1 MTGKRPHTLI
11 PLALS
16 LLTMV
21 GCAQPWASG
30 GLSGVA
36 ETGYQAPVHSWKYH
50 KEHNVVMQ
58 GLDFS
63 CGSAALATVMK
74 YRFDDDVSEGD
85 LLADILKSLSEQE
98 STTAYRTAS
107 LFWTLR
113 NALSVGAIRRSG

>member
-1 MTGKRPHTLI
+1 MRQISSWELALSISSEVNSMTGKRPHTLI

-63 CGSAALATVMK
+63 CGS
-74 YRFDDDVSEGD
+74 GD
-85 LLADILKSLSEQE
+85 CYEVPL
-98 STTAYRTAS
+98 
-107 LFWTLR
+107 
-113 NALSVGAIRRSG
+113 